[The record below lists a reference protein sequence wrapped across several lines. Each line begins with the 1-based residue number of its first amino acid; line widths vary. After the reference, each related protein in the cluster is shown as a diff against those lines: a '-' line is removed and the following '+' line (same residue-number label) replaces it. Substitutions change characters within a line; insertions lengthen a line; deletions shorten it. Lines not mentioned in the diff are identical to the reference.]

1 MTNKIPRDWHDVRN
15 ATLDPGGRDD
25 IPRPRRAC
33 GGKIEMRPP
42 GGADVDADQPRRP
55 RRATGARSRK
65 SKSLPVA
72 GETAKH
78 RVDRAPRRKQKL
90 ADGGVP
96 GGASG
101 MPYGGNGGYVPAV
114 ALPTARFSAPA
125 VPNTPDN
132 TPQMLNTA
140 IGWLKNNNEKDD
152 DSQGLIS
159 GIKLPGGGTI
169 GDATQDALQD
179 FREDT
184 LGLDENRGG
193 AVRKRGR
200 RSQKHRQHKRT

>member
-1 MTNKIPRDWHDVRN
+1 MKIHRDFTDIKN
-15 ATLDPGGRDD
+15 ATLDTGGRDD
-25 IPRPRRAC
+25 IPRPRRAR
-33 GGKIEMRPP
+33 GGKIEMRSP

-55 RRATGARSRK
+55 RRATGGRSRK

-78 RVDRAPRRKQKL
+78 RADRAPRRKQKL

-101 MPYGGNGGYVPAV
+101 MPYGGAGGYVPVV

-132 TPQMLNTA
+132 TPAMFNTA

-169 GDATQDALQD
+169 GDALQD